1 MNSRWQTSRIGL
13 INFWY
18 YDEQEFPFV
27 KGRMLLRGSNGSGKS
42 VTMQSVIPLL
52 LDGNMSPERLDP
64 FGSRDRKMSSYLLE
78 EDDDRDE
85 RTGYLYLEFKRQ
97 ESGTWLTVG
106 MGIRARKGKPLDKW
120 YFSLTDGR
128 RVGRDFFLYKE
139 IGEKVTLSKKELENR
154 IAGGGQI
161 FDRQADYME
170 YVNRQIF
177 GFETVEEYKEMIDLL
192 IQLRTPK
199 LSKDFK
205 PSVVNDILSDSLQP
219 LSDEDLRPMS
229 EAIENMDTMNMNLKA
244 REAGYQAAEKIQ
256 RVLDRYNRLT
266 LFEKADRC
274 CENRKRLLALEKEE
288 RARTEE
294 NERCE
299 KRVRQLED
307 EIADLDA
314 RRDTMEKERDSLS
327 RSDAVGLKSR
337 EMDLASR
344 IRARETLLS
353 EKKRQLDA
361 KQEQYV
367 ELEDRRKREKDRV
380 YEKECELDVILEEMR
395 AEAEEMSF
403 DEHAFFR
410 EELKEN
416 FHRPFSWDTHE
427 AQFIKVK
434 SEISRGTELL
444 RDAEIRRKEADE
456 LLKNRERQQRET
468 DMAMRKESELEA
480 MLVQVENEW
489 KEALYSWN
497 EQNEELKFS
506 KEQMREMARFADEYG
521 EDSDFAKVRQTAA
534 DLWIDR
540 KGGINGELG
549 RKQEEKRNLEEAHR
563 EIEEE
568 LAQWE
573 SSREPEPPRSE
584 AVRKNRERL
593 QEKGIP
599 YQEFYKV
606 VEFGKE
612 LVQDPEACGRLE
624 EALLEMGILDALVIE
639 EQYREQVLA
648 ADPGCADRYLFV
660 QPHHAEKSLLD
671 VLDLNDSVN
680 DIFFN
685 QRITGILGNI
695 FLAGTSDAGEKSGA
709 KVEGAGGDFP
719 DETGPSVTA
728 VYPDGS
734 YQIGVIRGTVT
745 GEHEA
750 GFIGVQARERSR
762 KAKIAACR
770 DMLAENERQQEILE
784 RETEVL
790 KQRLVRLQ
798 QEYEKLPGDTDIREA
813 FRMLSDARR
822 IVEQM
827 RQEGARLEEELL
839 KVSAVLK
846 ELKRQAAEIA
856 QKLYL
861 NCSYETF
868 RRADEAA
875 ADYRQHFYQLRSG
888 HELFLQVHAHLEE
901 LKERQEL
908 LDQEMDQIRYE
919 AGNAARELNKEREEY
934 NSIIQQLELT
944 DYEQIR
950 KQLDEC
956 MDWLKNYP
964 GRLQKCVAEK
974 TQNEERIRTLREQA
988 AQNEERISE
997 LRSKAEYLGKCFAAE
1012 MELDYVHFTE
1022 SPIKDAA
1029 DRDNTALEEAAGK
1042 VRDFLAPECRDM
1054 EKEQI
1059 ISRLNQVYFEN
1070 RGFLTDYQI
1079 MQTELFE
1086 ELDRQAQRGDPPAKR
1101 LDIAARYQ
1109 GVRIP
1114 FGSLLTHLE
1123 EEIAELKDLIKDG
1136 DRELFEDILANT
1148 VSRKIRGKINSSNAW
1163 VEKMNS
1169 LMGAMN
1175 TSSGLK
1181 LKLRWRSRTA
1191 ETEDQL
1197 DTKELVELL
1206 KKDYR
1211 LMREEEAAKLSA
1223 HFRSKVEE
1231 ARRHAKDSGGMI
1243 SFYQVMKETL
1253 DYRKWFE
1260 FQLFFQKGGERVKEL
1275 TNSVFGTF
1283 SGGEKAMAM
1292 YVPLFSAVV
1301 AKYQGGRADA
1311 PRLISLDEAFA
1322 GVDNRNIRD
1331 MFRLMTEFQFDFII
1345 NSQVLWGDCDTL
1357 DALAIYQLLRPE
1369 NAKFVTVMPYLW
1381 NGHARVML
1389 EDESEM
1395 EEQAAQT
1402 GPSGMSE

>member
-1 MNSRWQTSRIGL
+1 MNSRWQASRIGL

-18 YDEQEFPFV
+18 YDDQEFPFV

-78 EDDDRDE
+78 EDDGRDE
-85 RTGYLYLEFKRQ
+85 RTGYLYLEFKRK
-97 ESGTWLTVG
+97 ESDTWLTVG
-106 MGIRARKGKPLDKW
+106 MGIRARRGKPLDKW
-120 YFSLTDGR
+120 YFSLSDGR
-128 RVGRDFFLYKE
+128 RVGRDFLLYKE

-154 IAGGGQI
+154 IAGGGQV

-177 GFETVEEYKEMIDLL
+177 GFETVEEYKELIDLL

-229 EAIENMDTMNMNLKA
+229 EAIENMDTMNLNLKA

-274 CENRKRLLALEKEE
+274 CENQKKLSEAEREAKAQADETERSRKRVLALE
-288 RARTEE
+288 
-294 NERCE
+294 
-299 KRVRQLED
+299 Q
-307 EIADLDA
+307 EISELDA
-314 RRDTMEKERDSLS
+314 RRDAMEKERESLS
-327 RSDAVGLKSR
+327 KSDAVSLKSR
-337 EMDLASR
+337 ELDLASR
-344 IRARETLLS
+344 IRTRKSLL
-353 EKKRQLDA
+353 EKKQRQLDA
-361 KQEQYV
+361 KQEQYT
-367 ELEDRRKREKDRV
+367 EIEGKKKQEEDRA
-380 YEKECELDVILEEMR
+380 YEKERELDSILEEMQS
-395 AEAEEMSF
+395 EAEEMSF
-403 DEHAFFR
+403 EEHDFFQA
-410 EELKEN
+410 ELKEN
-416 FHRPFSWDTHE
+416 FDKAFSWETHE
-427 AQFIKVK
+427 TQFRKVK
-434 SEISRGTELL
+434 DEISRGTELL
-444 RDAEIRRKEADE
+444 REAETRQREADD
-456 LLKNRERQQRET
+456 LLKKRERQQRET
-468 DMAMRKESELEA
+468 DAAQRREGELESVLA
-480 MLVQVENEW
+480 QVENEW

-497 EQNEELKFS
+497 GRNEELKFTP
-506 KEQMREMARFADEYG
+506 EQMREMARFADEYG
-521 EDSDFAKVRQTAA
+521 EASDFTRVRQTAA
-534 DLWIDR
+534 DLWIGR
-540 KGGINGELG
+540 KGEISGEVRRRQDEL
-549 RKQEEKRNLEEAHR
+549 RDLENAHR

-573 SSREPEPPRSE
+573 SSREPEPTRSN
-584 AVRKNRERL
+584 AVRRNRERL
-593 QEKGIP
+593 REKGIP

-606 VEFGKE
+606 VEFGQE
-612 LVQDPEACGRLE
+612 LSGDPERCGRLE

-639 EQYREQVLA
+639 EQYRDQVME

-660 QPHHAEKSLLD
+660 QPHYAEKSLLD

-680 DIFFN
+680 DIFMN

-695 FLAGTSDAGEKSGA
+695 ALSERPEEA
-709 KVEGAGGDFP
+709 EGAGSG
-719 DETGPSVTA
+719 GSAGIGASMTA
-728 VYPDGS
+728 VRPDGS
-734 YQIGVIRGTVT
+734 YQIGVVSGTIS

-750 GFIGVQARERSR
+750 GFIGVQAREKNRQ
-762 KAKIAACR
+762 AKIASCR
-770 DMLAENERQQEILE
+770 ELLAENEQRQEILRGE
-784 RETEVL
+784 VNALEQRIRRLRE
-790 KQRLVRLQ
+790 
-798 QEYEKLPGDTDIREA
+798 EYESLPEDTDMREA
-813 FRMLSDARR
+813 WKMLSEARR
-822 IVEQM
+822 AVERM
-827 RQEGARLEEELL
+827 REEGARLERELMEVGEAL
-839 KVSAVLK
+839 G

-861 NCSYETF
+861 TCSYETF

-875 ADYRQHFYQLRSG
+875 SDYRQHFYQLRSG
-888 HELFLQVHAHLEE
+888 HELFLQIRAHMEE
-901 LKERQEL
+901 LGERQEI
-908 LDQEMDQIRYE
+908 LDGEMDQIRYE
-919 AGNAARELNKEREEY
+919 AGSAGRELKKEQEEY
-934 NSIIQQLELT
+934 DSILRQLELT

-950 KQLDEC
+950 QKLDEC
-956 MDWLKNYP
+956 MEWLKDYP
-964 GRLQKCVAEK
+964 ERLQSCVAEK
-974 TQNEERIRTLREQA
+974 TQNEERIRAISGQA
-988 AQNEERISE
+988 AQNEERIVE
-997 LRSKAEYLGKCFAAE
+997 LKRRAEYLETCFAAE
-1012 MELDYVHFTE
+1012 RSLHYVELQGEE
-1022 SPIKDAA
+1022 S
-1029 DRDNTALEEAAGK
+1029 EAAESAE
-1042 VRDFLAPECRDM
+1042 RIRSLLAGECSDM
-1054 EKEQI
+1054 DKEQI
-1059 ISRLNQVYFEN
+1059 IRSLNQVYFEN

-1086 ELDRQAQRGDPPAKR
+1086 ELDRKAQKGDPSAKR

-1114 FGSLLTHLE
+1114 FGRLLTHLA
-1123 EEIAELKDLIKDG
+1123 EEIEELKDLIKAG

-1181 LKLRWRSRTA
+1181 LNLRWRSRTA

-1211 LMREEEAAKLSA
+1211 LMREDEAAKLSA

-1231 ARRHAKDSGGMI
+1231 ARRHARDSGGMI

-1301 AKYQGGRADA
+1301 AKYQGGRPDA

-1331 MFRLMTEFQFDFII
+1331 MFRLMAEFQFDFII

-1395 EEQAAQT
+1395 EKREAQ
-1402 GPSGMSE
+1402 EA

>member
-1 MNSRWQTSRIGL
+1 MNSRWQASRIGL

-78 EDDDRDE
+78 EDDGRDE
-85 RTGYLYLEFKRQ
+85 RTGYLYLEFKRR
-97 ESGTWLTVG
+97 ESDTWLTVG
-106 MGIRARKGKPLDKW
+106 MGIRARRGKPLDKW
-120 YFSLTDGR
+120 YFSLSDGR
-128 RVGRDFFLYKE
+128 RVGKDFLLYKE

-154 IAGGGQI
+154 IAGGGQV

-205 PSVVNDILSDSLQP
+205 PSVVSDILSDSLQP

-229 EAIENMDTMNMNLKA
+229 EAIENMDTMNLNLKA

-274 CENRKRLLALEKEE
+274 CENQKKLSEAEREARSQAEETECSRKRVLALE
-288 RARTEE
+288 
-294 NERCE
+294 
-299 KRVRQLED
+299 Q
-307 EIADLDA
+307 EISELDA
-314 RRDTMEKERDSLS
+314 RRDALEKERESLS
-327 RSDAVGLKSR
+327 KSDAVSLKSR
-337 EMDLASR
+337 ELDLASR
-344 IRARETLLS
+344 IRTREGLLE
-353 EKKRQLDA
+353 EKRRQLDA

-367 ELEDRRKREKDRV
+367 ELEGKKKQEEDRA
-380 YEKECELDVILEEMR
+380 YEKESELDGILEEMQS
-395 AEAEEMSF
+395 EAGEMSF
-403 DEHAFFR
+403 EEHDFFQD
-410 EELKEN
+410 ELKEN
-416 FHRPFSWDTHE
+416 FNSAFSWDTHE
-427 AQFIKVK
+427 AQFQKVK
-434 SEISRGTELL
+434 DEIGRGTELL
-444 RDAEIRRKEADE
+444 REAETRQREADE
-456 LLKNRERQQRET
+456 LLKKRERQQRET
-468 DMAMRKESELEA
+468 DAAQRRESELESV
-480 MLVQVENEW
+480 LVQVENEW

-497 EQNEELKFS
+497 GRNEELKFTP
-506 KEQMREMARFADEYG
+506 EQMREMARFADEYG
-521 EDSDFAKVRQTAA
+521 ESSDFARVRQTAA
-534 DLWIDR
+534 DLWIGR
-540 KGGINGELG
+540 KGEISGEVCRRQDEL
-549 RKQEEKRNLEEAHR
+549 RDLENAHR

-573 SSREPEPPRSE
+573 STREPEPPRSGT
-584 AVRKNRERL
+584 VRKNRERL
-593 QEKGIP
+593 REKGIP

-606 VEFGKE
+606 VEFGRE
-612 LVQDPEACGRLE
+612 LSGDPKRCGRLE

-639 EQYREQVLA
+639 EQYREQVMK

-660 QPHHAEKSLLD
+660 QTHHAEKSLLD

-680 DIFFN
+680 DIFMN

-695 FLAGTSDAGEKSGA
+695 GISGSEEP
-709 KVEGAGGDFP
+709 EGAASGG
-719 DETGPSVTA
+719 SVHAGFAGISASMTA
-728 VYPDGS
+728 VHPDGS
-734 YQIGVIRGTVT
+734 YQIGVVSGTVS

-750 GFIGVQARERSR
+750 GFIGVQAREKNRQ
-762 KAKIAACR
+762 AKIASCR
-770 DMLAENERQQEILE
+770 ELLAENEQKQ
-784 RETEVL
+784 EVL
-790 KQRLVRLQ
+790 RGEVAVLEQRISRLQ
-798 QEYEKLPGDTDIREA
+798 EEYESLPEDTDMREA
-813 FRMLSDARR
+813 WKMLSEARR
-822 IVEQM
+822 TVERM
-827 RQEGARLEEELL
+827 REEGARLERELMEVGEAL
-839 KVSAVLK
+839 G

-856 QKLYL
+856 RKLYL
-861 NCSYETF
+861 TCSYETF

-875 ADYRQHFYQLRSG
+875 SDYRQHFYQLRSG
-888 HELFLQVHAHLEE
+888 HELFLQIRAHMEE
-901 LKERQEL
+901 LGERQEI
-908 LDQEMDQIRYE
+908 LDGEMDQIRYE
-919 AGNAARELNKEREEY
+919 AGGVKKELKKEQEEY
-934 NSIIQQLELT
+934 DSILRQLELT

-950 KQLDEC
+950 QKLDEC
-956 MDWLKNYP
+956 MEWLKEYP
-964 GRLQKCVAEK
+964 ERLQSCVAEK
-974 TQNEERIRTLREQA
+974 TQNEERIRALSEQA
-988 AQNEERISE
+988 AQNEERIVE
-997 LRSKAEYLGKCFAAE
+997 LKRRAEYLETCFAAE
-1012 MELDYVHFTE
+1012 RSLHYVEL
-1022 SPIKDAA
+1022 PG
-1029 DRDNTALEEAAGK
+1029 EEAETEEPAEKIRSLLAG
-1042 VRDFLAPECRDM
+1042 ECRDM
-1054 EKEQI
+1054 DKEQI
-1059 ISRLNQVYFEN
+1059 IRSLNQVYFEN

-1086 ELDRQAQRGDPPAKR
+1086 ELDREAQKGDPSAKR

-1114 FGSLLTHLE
+1114 FGRLLVHLE
-1123 EEIAELKDLIKDG
+1123 EEIAELKDLIKAG

-1181 LKLRWRSRTA
+1181 LNLRWRSRTA

-1211 LMREEEAAKLSA
+1211 LMREDEAAKLSA

-1231 ARRHAKDSGGMI
+1231 ARRHARDSGGMI

-1301 AKYQGGRADA
+1301 AKYQGGRPDA

-1331 MFRLMTEFQFDFII
+1331 MFRLMAEFQFDFII

-1395 EEQAAQT
+1395 EKRAAQ
-1402 GPSGMSE
+1402 EA

>member
-1 MNSRWQTSRIGL
+1 MNSRWQASRIGL

-18 YDEQEFPFV
+18 YDDQEFPFV

-78 EDDDRDE
+78 EDDGRDE
-85 RTGYLYLEFKRQ
+85 RTGYLYLEFKRK
-97 ESGTWLTVG
+97 ESDTWLTVG
-106 MGIRARKGKPLDKW
+106 MGIRARRGKPLDKW
-120 YFSLTDGR
+120 YFSLSDGR
-128 RVGRDFFLYKE
+128 RVGRDFLLYKE

-154 IAGGGQI
+154 IAGGGQV

-177 GFETVEEYKEMIDLL
+177 GFETVEEYKELIDLL

-229 EAIENMDTMNMNLKA
+229 EAIENMDTMNLNLKA

-274 CENRKRLLALEKEE
+274 CENQKKLSEAEREAKAQADETERSRKRVLALE
-288 RARTEE
+288 
-294 NERCE
+294 
-299 KRVRQLED
+299 Q
-307 EIADLDA
+307 EISELDA
-314 RRDTMEKERDSLS
+314 RRDAMEKERESLS
-327 RSDAVGLKSR
+327 KSDAVSLKSR
-337 EMDLASR
+337 ELDLASR
-344 IRARETLLS
+344 IRTRKSLL
-353 EKKRQLDA
+353 EKKQRQLDA
-361 KQEQYV
+361 KQEQYT
-367 ELEDRRKREKDRV
+367 EIEGKKKQEEDRA
-380 YEKECELDVILEEMR
+380 YEKERELDSILEEMQS
-395 AEAEEMSF
+395 EAEEMSF
-403 DEHAFFR
+403 EEHDFFQA
-410 EELKEN
+410 ELKEN
-416 FHRPFSWDTHE
+416 FDKAFSWETHE
-427 AQFIKVK
+427 TQFRKVK
-434 SEISRGTELL
+434 DEISRGTELL
-444 RDAEIRRKEADE
+444 REAETRQREADD
-456 LLKNRERQQRET
+456 LLKKRERQQRET
-468 DMAMRKESELEA
+468 DAAQRREGELESV
-480 MLVQVENEW
+480 LVQVENEW

-497 EQNEELKFS
+497 GRNEELKFTP
-506 KEQMREMARFADEYG
+506 EQMREMARFADEYG
-521 EDSDFAKVRQTAA
+521 EASDFTRVRQTAA
-534 DLWIDR
+534 DLWIGR
-540 KGGINGELG
+540 KGEISGEVRRRQDEL
-549 RKQEEKRNLEEAHR
+549 RDLENAHR

-573 SSREPEPPRSE
+573 SSREPEPTRSN
-584 AVRKNRERL
+584 AVRRNREWLR
-593 QEKGIP
+593 EKGIP

-606 VEFGKE
+606 VEFGQE
-612 LVQDPEACGRLE
+612 LSGDPERCGRLE

-639 EQYREQVLA
+639 EQYRDQVME

-660 QPHHAEKSLLD
+660 QPHYAEKSLLD

-680 DIFFN
+680 DIFMN

-695 FLAGTSDAGEKSGA
+695 ALSERPEEAEGA
-709 KVEGAGGDFP
+709 EGAGSG
-719 DETGPSVTA
+719 GSAGIGASMTA
-728 VYPDGS
+728 VRPDGS
-734 YQIGVIRGTVT
+734 YQIGVVSGTIS

-750 GFIGVQARERSR
+750 GFIGVQAREKNRQ
-762 KAKIAACR
+762 AKIASCR
-770 DMLAENERQQEILE
+770 ELLAENEQRQEILRGE
-784 RETEVL
+784 VNALEQRIRRLRE
-790 KQRLVRLQ
+790 
-798 QEYEKLPGDTDIREA
+798 EYESLPEDTDMREA
-813 FRMLSDARR
+813 WKMLSEARR
-822 IVEQM
+822 AVERM
-827 RQEGARLEEELL
+827 REEGARLERELMEVGEAL
-839 KVSAVLK
+839 G

-861 NCSYETF
+861 TCSYETF

-875 ADYRQHFYQLRSG
+875 SDYRQHFYQLRSG
-888 HELFLQVHAHLEE
+888 HELFLQIRAHMEE
-901 LKERQEL
+901 LGERQEI
-908 LDQEMDQIRYE
+908 LDGEMDQIRYE
-919 AGNAARELNKEREEY
+919 AGSAGRELKKEQEEY
-934 NSIIQQLELT
+934 DSILRQLELT

-950 KQLDEC
+950 QKLDEC
-956 MDWLKNYP
+956 MEWLKDYP
-964 GRLQKCVAEK
+964 ERLQSCVAEK
-974 TQNEERIRTLREQA
+974 TQNEERIRAISGQA
-988 AQNEERISE
+988 AQNEERIVE
-997 LRSKAEYLGKCFAAE
+997 LKRRAEYLETCFAAE
-1012 MELDYVHFTE
+1012 RSLHYVELQGEE
-1022 SPIKDAA
+1022 S
-1029 DRDNTALEEAAGK
+1029 EAAESAE
-1042 VRDFLAPECRDM
+1042 RIRSLLAGECSDM
-1054 EKEQI
+1054 DKEQI
-1059 ISRLNQVYFEN
+1059 IRSLNQVYFEN

-1086 ELDRQAQRGDPPAKR
+1086 ELDRKAQKGDPSAKR

-1114 FGSLLTHLE
+1114 FGRLLTHLA
-1123 EEIAELKDLIKDG
+1123 EEIEELKDLIKAG

-1181 LKLRWRSRTA
+1181 LNLRWRSRTA

-1211 LMREEEAAKLSA
+1211 LMREDEAAKLSA

-1231 ARRHAKDSGGMI
+1231 ARRHARDSGGMI

-1301 AKYQGGRADA
+1301 AKYQGGRPDA

-1331 MFRLMTEFQFDFII
+1331 MFRLMAEFQFDFII

-1381 NGHARVML
+1381 NGHSRVML

-1395 EEQAAQT
+1395 EKRAAQ
-1402 GPSGMSE
+1402 EA

>member
-1 MNSRWQTSRIGL
+1 MNSRWQASRIGL

-18 YDEQEFPFV
+18 YDDQEFPFV

-78 EDDDRDE
+78 EDDGRDE

-97 ESGTWLTVG
+97 ESNTWLTVG
-106 MGIRARKGKPLDKW
+106 MGIRARRGKPLDKW
-120 YFSLTDGR
+120 YFSLSDGR
-128 RVGRDFFLYKE
+128 RVGRDFLLYKE

-154 IAGGGQI
+154 IAGGGQV

-177 GFETVEEYKEMIDLL
+177 GFETVEEYKELIDLL

-229 EAIENMDTMNMNLKA
+229 EAIENMDTMNLNLKA

-274 CENRKRLLALEKEE
+274 CENQKKLSEAEREAKAQADETDRSRKRVLALE
-288 RARTEE
+288 
-294 NERCE
+294 
-299 KRVRQLED
+299 Q
-307 EIADLDA
+307 EISELDA
-314 RRDTMEKERDSLS
+314 RRDAMEKERESLS
-327 RSDAVGLKSR
+327 KSDAVSLKSR
-337 EMDLASR
+337 ELDLAAR
-344 IRARETLLS
+344 IRTRESLLE
-353 EKKRQLDA
+353 EKQRQLDA
-361 KQEQYV
+361 KQEQYT
-367 ELEDRRKREKDRV
+367 EIEGKKKQEEDRA
-380 YEKECELDVILEEMR
+380 YEKERELDSILEEMQS
-395 AEAEEMSF
+395 EAGEMSF
-403 DEHAFFR
+403 EEHDFFQD
-410 EELKEN
+410 ELKEN
-416 FHRPFSWDTHE
+416 FNAPFSWDTHE
-427 AQFIKVK
+427 AQFRKVK
-434 SEISRGTELL
+434 DEISRGTELL
-444 RDAEIRRKEADE
+444 REAETRQREADD
-456 LLKNRERQQRET
+456 LLKKRERQQRET
-468 DMAMRKESELEA
+468 DAAQRREGELESV
-480 MLVQVENEW
+480 LVQVENEW

-497 EQNEELKFS
+497 GQNEELKFTP
-506 KEQMREMARFADEYG
+506 EQMREMARFADEYG
-521 EDSDFAKVRQTAA
+521 EESDFARVRQTAA
-534 DLWIDR
+534 DLWIGR
-540 KGGINGELG
+540 KGEISGEVRRRQDEL
-549 RKQEEKRNLEEAHR
+549 RDLENVR
-563 EIEEE
+563 QEIEEE

-573 SSREPEPPRSE
+573 SSREPEPPRSD

-593 QEKGIP
+593 REKGIP

-606 VEFGKE
+606 VEFGRE
-612 LVQDPEACGRLE
+612 LSGDPERCGRLE
-624 EALLEMGILDALVIE
+624 EALMEMGILDALVIE
-639 EQYREQVLA
+639 EQYRDQVME

-660 QPHHAEKSLLD
+660 QPHYVEKSLLD

-680 DIFFN
+680 DIFMN

-695 FLAGTSDAGEKSGA
+695 GLSGSEDPEGAASGGSVLAGSAGIGESM
-709 KVEGAGGDFP
+709 
-719 DETGPSVTA
+719 TA
-728 VYPDGS
+728 VRPDGS
-734 YQIGVIRGTVT
+734 YQIGVVSGTIS
-745 GEHEA
+745 GQHEA
-750 GFIGVQARERSR
+750 GFIGVQAREKNRQ
-762 KAKIAACR
+762 AKIASCR
-770 DMLAENERQQEILE
+770 ELLAENEQRQETLRSEVAVLE
-784 RETEVL
+784 
-790 KQRLVRLQ
+790 QRISRLQ
-798 QEYEKLPGDTDIREA
+798 EEYESLPEDTDMREA
-813 FRMLSDARR
+813 WKMLSEAMRA
-822 IVEQM
+822 VERM
-827 RQEGARLEEELL
+827 REEGARLERELME
-839 KVSAVLK
+839 VGEALK

-861 NCSYETF
+861 TCSYETF

-875 ADYRQHFYQLRSG
+875 SDYRQHFYQLRSG
-888 HELFLQVHAHLEE
+888 HELFLQIRAHMEE
-901 LKERQEL
+901 LGERQEI
-908 LDQEMDQIRYE
+908 LDGEMDQIRYE
-919 AGNAARELNKEREEY
+919 AGSARRELKKEQEEY
-934 NSIIQQLELT
+934 DSILRQLELT

-950 KQLDEC
+950 QKLDEC
-956 MDWLKNYP
+956 MGWLKEYP
-964 GRLQKCVAEK
+964 ERLQSCVAEK
-974 TQNEERIRTLREQA
+974 TQNEERIRALSEQA
-988 AQNEERISE
+988 AQNEERIVE
-997 LRSKAEYLGKCFAAE
+997 LKRRAEYLETCFAAE
-1012 MELDYVHFTE
+1012 RSLHYVKL
-1022 SPIKDAA
+1022 PG
-1029 DRDNTALEEAAGK
+1029 EEAEAAEPAEKIRSLLDG
-1042 VRDFLAPECRDM
+1042 ECRDM
-1054 EKEQI
+1054 DKEQI
-1059 ISRLNQVYFEN
+1059 IRSLNQVYFEN

-1086 ELDRQAQRGDPPAKR
+1086 ELDRESQKGDPSAKR

-1109 GVRIP
+1109 GMRIP
-1114 FGSLLTHLE
+1114 FGRLLTHLS
-1123 EEIAELKDLIKDG
+1123 EEIAELKDLIKAG

-1181 LKLRWRSRTA
+1181 LNLRWRSRTA

-1211 LMREEEAAKLSA
+1211 LMREDEAAKLSA

-1231 ARRHAKDSGGMI
+1231 ARRHARDSGGMI

-1301 AKYQGGRADA
+1301 AKYQGGRPDA

-1331 MFRLMTEFQFDFII
+1331 MFRLMAEFQFDFII

-1381 NGHARVML
+1381 NGHSRVML

-1395 EEQAAQT
+1395 EKRAAQ
-1402 GPSGMSE
+1402 EA

>member
-1 MNSRWQTSRIGL
+1 MNSRWQASRIGL

-78 EDDDRDE
+78 EDDGRDE

-97 ESGTWLTVG
+97 ESDTWLTVG
-106 MGIRARKGKPLDKW
+106 MGIRARRGKPLDKW
-120 YFSLTDGR
+120 YFSLSDGR
-128 RVGRDFFLYKE
+128 RVGKDFLLYKE

-154 IAGGGQI
+154 IAGGGQV

-205 PSVVNDILSDSLQP
+205 PSVVSDILSDSLQP

-229 EAIENMDTMNMNLKA
+229 EAIENMDTMNLNLKA

-274 CENRKRLLALEKEE
+274 CENQKKLSEAEREARSQAEETECSRKRVLALE
-288 RARTEE
+288 
-294 NERCE
+294 
-299 KRVRQLED
+299 Q
-307 EIADLDA
+307 EISELDA
-314 RRDTMEKERDSLS
+314 RRDALEKERESLS
-327 RSDAVGLKSR
+327 KSDAVSLKSR
-337 EMDLASR
+337 ELDLASR
-344 IRARETLLS
+344 IRTREGLLE
-353 EKKRQLDA
+353 EKRRQLDA

-367 ELEDRRKREKDRV
+367 ELEGKKKQEEDRA
-380 YEKECELDVILEEMR
+380 YEKESELDGILEEMQS
-395 AEAEEMSF
+395 EAGEMSF
-403 DEHAFFR
+403 EEHDFFQD
-410 EELKEN
+410 ELKEN
-416 FHRPFSWDTHE
+416 FNSAFSWDTHE
-427 AQFIKVK
+427 AQFQKVK
-434 SEISRGTELL
+434 DEIGRGTELL
-444 RDAEIRRKEADE
+444 REAETRQREADE
-456 LLKNRERQQRET
+456 LLKKRERQQRET
-468 DMAMRKESELEA
+468 DAAQRRESELESV
-480 MLVQVENEW
+480 LVQVENEW

-497 EQNEELKFS
+497 GRNEELKFTP
-506 KEQMREMARFADEYG
+506 EQMREIARFADEYG
-521 EDSDFAKVRQTAA
+521 ESSDFARVRQTAA
-534 DLWIDR
+534 DLWIGR
-540 KGGINGELG
+540 KGEISGKVRRRQDEL
-549 RKQEEKRNLEEAHR
+549 RDLENIRR

-573 SSREPEPPRSE
+573 STREPEPPRSDT
-584 AVRKNRERL
+584 VRKNRERL
-593 QEKGIP
+593 REKGIP

-606 VEFGKE
+606 VEFGRE
-612 LVQDPEACGRLE
+612 LSGDPKRCGRLE
-624 EALLEMGILDALVIE
+624 EALMEMGILDALVIE
-639 EQYREQVLA
+639 EQYREQVMK

-660 QPHHAEKSLLD
+660 QTHHAEKSLLD

-680 DIFFN
+680 DIFMN

-695 FLAGTSDAGEKSGA
+695 GISGSEEP
-709 KVEGAGGDFP
+709 EGAASGG
-719 DETGPSVTA
+719 SVHAGFAGISASMTA
-728 VYPDGS
+728 VHPDGS
-734 YQIGVIRGTVT
+734 YQIGVVSGTVS

-750 GFIGVQARERSR
+750 GFIGVQAREKNRQ
-762 KAKIAACR
+762 AKIASCR
-770 DMLAENERQQEILE
+770 ELLAENEQKQ
-784 RETEVL
+784 EVL
-790 KQRLVRLQ
+790 RGEVAVLEQRISRLQ
-798 QEYEKLPGDTDIREA
+798 EEYESLPEDTDMREA
-813 FRMLSDARR
+813 WKMLSEARR
-822 IVEQM
+822 TVERM
-827 RQEGARLEEELL
+827 REEGARLERELMEVGEAL
-839 KVSAVLK
+839 G

-856 QKLYL
+856 RKLYL
-861 NCSYETF
+861 TCSYETF

-875 ADYRQHFYQLRSG
+875 SDYRQHFYQLRSG
-888 HELFLQVHAHLEE
+888 HELFLQIRAHMEE
-901 LKERQEL
+901 LGERQEI
-908 LDQEMDQIRYE
+908 LDGEMDQIRYE
-919 AGNAARELNKEREEY
+919 AGGVKKELKKEQEEY
-934 NSIIQQLELT
+934 DSILRQLELT

-950 KQLDEC
+950 QKLDEC
-956 MDWLKNYP
+956 MEWLKDYP
-964 GRLQKCVAEK
+964 ERLQSCVAEK
-974 TQNEERIRTLREQA
+974 TQNEERIRALSEQA
-988 AQNEERISE
+988 AQNEERIVE
-997 LRSKAEYLGKCFAAE
+997 LMRRAEYLETCFAAE
-1012 MELDYVHFTE
+1012 RSLHYVEL
-1022 SPIKDAA
+1022 PG
-1029 DRDNTALEEAAGK
+1029 EEAETEEPAEKIRSLLAG
-1042 VRDFLAPECRDM
+1042 ECRDM
-1054 EKEQI
+1054 DKEQI
-1059 ISRLNQVYFEN
+1059 IRSLNQVYFEN

-1086 ELDRQAQRGDPPAKR
+1086 ELDREAQKGDPSAKR

-1114 FGSLLTHLE
+1114 FGRLLVHLE
-1123 EEIAELKDLIKDG
+1123 EEIAELKDLIKAG

-1181 LKLRWRSRTA
+1181 LNLRWRSRTA

-1211 LMREEEAAKLSA
+1211 LMREDEAAKLSA

-1231 ARRHAKDSGGMI
+1231 ARRHARDSGGMI

-1301 AKYQGGRADA
+1301 AKYQGGRPDA

-1331 MFRLMTEFQFDFII
+1331 MFRLMAEFEFDFII

-1395 EEQAAQT
+1395 EKQA
-1402 GPSGMSE
+1402 ELED

>member
-1 MNSRWQTSRIGL
+1 MNSRWQASRIGL

-78 EDDDRDE
+78 EDDGRDE
-85 RTGYLYLEFKRQ
+85 RTGYLYLEFKRR
-97 ESGTWLTVG
+97 ESDTWLTVG
-106 MGIRARKGKPLDKW
+106 MGIRARRGKPLDKW
-120 YFSLTDGR
+120 YFSLSDGR
-128 RVGRDFFLYKE
+128 RVGKDFLLYKE

-154 IAGGGQI
+154 IAGGGQV

-205 PSVVNDILSDSLQP
+205 PSVVSDILSDSLQP

-229 EAIENMDTMNMNLKA
+229 EAIENMDTMNLNLKA

-274 CENRKRLLALEKEE
+274 CENQKKLSEAEREARSQAEETECSRKRVLALE
-288 RARTEE
+288 
-294 NERCE
+294 
-299 KRVRQLED
+299 Q
-307 EIADLDA
+307 EISELDA
-314 RRDTMEKERDSLS
+314 RRDALEKERESLS
-327 RSDAVGLKSR
+327 KSDAVSLKSR
-337 EMDLASR
+337 ELDLASR
-344 IRARETLLS
+344 IRTREGLLE
-353 EKKRQLDA
+353 EKRRQLDA

-367 ELEDRRKREKDRV
+367 ELEGKKKQEEDRA
-380 YEKECELDVILEEMR
+380 YEKESELDGILEEMQS
-395 AEAEEMSF
+395 EAGEMSF
-403 DEHAFFR
+403 EEHDFFQD
-410 EELKEN
+410 ELKEN
-416 FHRPFSWDTHE
+416 FNSAFSWDTHE
-427 AQFIKVK
+427 AQFQKVK
-434 SEISRGTELL
+434 DEIGRGTELL
-444 RDAEIRRKEADE
+444 REAETRQREADE
-456 LLKNRERQQRET
+456 LLKKRERQQRET
-468 DMAMRKESELEA
+468 DAAQRRESELESV
-480 MLVQVENEW
+480 LVQVENEW

-497 EQNEELKFS
+497 GRNEELKFTP
-506 KEQMREMARFADEYG
+506 EQMREMARFADEYG
-521 EDSDFAKVRQTAA
+521 ESSDFARVRQTAA
-534 DLWIDR
+534 DLWIGR
-540 KGGINGELG
+540 KGEISGEVCRRQDEL
-549 RKQEEKRNLEEAHR
+549 RDLENAHR

-573 SSREPEPPRSE
+573 STREPEPPRSGT
-584 AVRKNRERL
+584 VRKNRERL
-593 QEKGIP
+593 REKGIP

-606 VEFGKE
+606 VEFGRE
-612 LVQDPEACGRLE
+612 LSGDPKRCGRLE

-639 EQYREQVLA
+639 EQYREQVMK

-660 QPHHAEKSLLD
+660 QTHHAEKSLLD

-680 DIFFN
+680 DIFMN

-695 FLAGTSDAGEKSGA
+695 GISGSEEP
-709 KVEGAGGDFP
+709 EGAASGG
-719 DETGPSVTA
+719 SVHAGFAGISASMTA
-728 VYPDGS
+728 VHPDGS
-734 YQIGVIRGTVT
+734 YQIGVVSGTVS

-750 GFIGVQARERSR
+750 GFIGVQAREKNRQ
-762 KAKIAACR
+762 AKIASCR
-770 DMLAENERQQEILE
+770 ELLAENEQKQ
-784 RETEVL
+784 EVL
-790 KQRLVRLQ
+790 RGEVAVLEQRISRLQ
-798 QEYEKLPGDTDIREA
+798 EEYESLPEDTDMREA
-813 FRMLSDARR
+813 WKMLSEARR
-822 IVEQM
+822 TVERM
-827 RQEGARLEEELL
+827 REEGARLERELMEVGEAL
-839 KVSAVLK
+839 G

-856 QKLYL
+856 RKLYL
-861 NCSYETF
+861 TCSYETF

-875 ADYRQHFYQLRSG
+875 SDYRQHFYQLRSG
-888 HELFLQVHAHLEE
+888 HELFLQLRAHMEE
-901 LKERQEL
+901 LGERQEI
-908 LDQEMDQIRYE
+908 LDGEMDQIRYE
-919 AGNAARELNKEREEY
+919 AGGVKKELKKEQEEY
-934 NSIIQQLELT
+934 DSILRQLELT

-950 KQLDEC
+950 QKLDEC
-956 MDWLKNYP
+956 MEWLKEYP
-964 GRLQKCVAEK
+964 ERLQSCVAEK
-974 TQNEERIRTLREQA
+974 TQNEERIRALSEQG
-988 AQNEERISE
+988 AQNEERIVE
-997 LRSKAEYLGKCFAAE
+997 LKRRAEYLETCFAAE
-1012 MELDYVHFTE
+1012 RSLHYVEL
-1022 SPIKDAA
+1022 PG
-1029 DRDNTALEEAAGK
+1029 EEAETEEPAEKIRSLLAG
-1042 VRDFLAPECRDM
+1042 ECRDM
-1054 EKEQI
+1054 DKEQI
-1059 ISRLNQVYFEN
+1059 IRSLNQVYFEN

-1086 ELDRQAQRGDPPAKR
+1086 ELDREAQKGDPSAKR

-1114 FGSLLTHLE
+1114 FGRLLVHLE
-1123 EEIAELKDLIKDG
+1123 EEIAELKDLIKAG

-1181 LKLRWRSRTA
+1181 LNLRWRSRTA

-1211 LMREEEAAKLSA
+1211 LMREDEAAKLSA

-1231 ARRHAKDSGGMI
+1231 ARRHARDSGGMI

-1301 AKYQGGRADA
+1301 AKYQGGRPDA

-1331 MFRLMTEFQFDFII
+1331 MFRLMAEFEFDFII

-1395 EEQAAQT
+1395 EKQA
-1402 GPSGMSE
+1402 ELED